1 MISNSFY
8 EFQDIYNELKE
19 KKLSELTIRE
29 IVKYVLVAEELDWVD
44 SNIGDDKVFC
54 KYDKNLLEE
63 LSYTLEDSIFRLIN
77 EDILYN
83 NDLHE
88 IPENLNIDI

>member
-29 IVKYVLVAEELDWVD
+29 IAKYVLVAEELDWVD

-88 IPENLNIDI
+88 IPENLDIDI

>member
-29 IVKYVLVAEELDWVD
+29 IAKYVLVAEELDWVD
-44 SNIGDDKVFC
+44 ANIGDDKVFC

-63 LSYTLEDSIFRLIN
+63 LSYTFEDSIFRLIN

>member
-1 MISNSFY
+1 MSSNSFY

-29 IVKYVLVAEELDWVD
+29 IAKYILVAEELDWVD

-63 LSYTLEDSIFRLIN
+63 LSYSLEDSIFRLIN

>member
-29 IVKYVLVAEELDWVD
+29 IAKYILVAEELDWVD

>member
-29 IVKYVLVAEELDWVD
+29 IAKYVLVAEELDWVD

>member
-29 IVKYVLVAEELDWVD
+29 IAKYVLVAEELDWVD
-44 SNIGDDKVFC
+44 SNIGDDKIFC

>member
-1 MISNSFY
+1 MSSNSFY

-29 IVKYVLVAEELDWVD
+29 IAKYILVAEELDWVD

-63 LSYTLEDSIFRLIN
+63 LSYSFEDSIFRLIN